1 MPDLEESRMSKGK
14 LTETLPAL
22 TRSAKISGAHAR
34 LSIHP
39 DPLPVRRSSP
49 RPASGCDPEQARQ
62 EVLRIDGPVLSEA
75 AGGVIVID
83 LGDDQDVTMQFL
95 CKVPVPNDVL
105 YCRCGGIL
113 SQRFN
118 ESLFCRTCGREGAR

>member
-1 MPDLEESRMSKGK
+1 MLKGK
-14 LTETLPAL
+14 LTETPPAL
-22 TRSAKISGAHAR
+22 RETEKSHGAHAR

-39 DPLPVRRSSP
+39 VASPVRRSSS
-49 RPASGCDPEQARQ
+49 RSVTGSDPGRAKQK
-62 EVLRIDGPVLSEA
+62 VVRIDGPTLDES

-83 LGDDQDVTMQFL
+83 LGDGQDVTTQFL
-95 CKVPVPNDVL
+95 CKVPVSNDVL

-118 ESLFCRTCGREGAR
+118 ESLFCRTCGQEGAH